1 MKRKQK
7 RGGLRRGGRGRGGRE
22 FFALFLRLFLKNCIG
37 EEATKEGGKKEMGS
51 QKSGGSSGRDCKRR
65 RRRRRRGGLVSR
77 GWQRRRE
84 AASYRILSRRE
95 SILLLLLQFRR
106 RLSISARVD
115 KERRKGDERGMRT
128 QPSKEKQLFTVLRE
142 GRDFSGTKEKHP
154 LRPDCLSPA
163 ARAGHGIFP
172 FLPSFQNG

>member
-1 MKRKQK
+1 M
-7 RGGLRRGGRGRGGRE
+7 
-22 FFALFLRLFLKNCIG
+22 KNCIG

-84 AASYRILSRRE
+84 AATYRILSRRE
-95 SILLLLLQFRR
+95 SILLLLLLQFRR

-172 FLPSFQNG
+172 FPSIFPKWIKNEEPSDGCFSRT